1 MSEIVDAIVL
11 ENESLDRLAVFAGI
25 EPSYHDYFGVL
36 HHTSTDTKRRLL
48 TAMGFAIA
56 TVEQTDAAIAGLET
70 NTWKRILEPVIVVR
84 DSELPLRFSFTV
96 PADAAESDYQW
107 VIREEGGQLHQG
119 VLRATSCPITDQR
132 EVDGRLR
139 ERRSAGIS
147 ARLPLGYHELT
158 LTIIS
163 DGSRLSGSMSLIIVP
178 ESCYLPP
185 AMTDNGRVF
194 GLAVQLYSLRSKRNW
209 GIGDFSD
216 LRALAALSRERGIAA
231 IGLNP
236 LHELDP
242 INPAASSP
250 YSPSSRRTLS
260 PTYIDIEAVP
270 EFSESDEAKALV
282 NEPAFSADLAT
293 ARRQTI
299 IEYTPIVKAKR
310 RVLEACYRSFRSM
323 HLDETETAR
332 GTAFRDYMRAGG
344 QIFERLCLFNVLAEH
359 FAADG
364 LATWHHW
371 PQPFQNVASSEV
383 SGFAAS
389 HRDQLEFFAYAQ
401 WEAERQL
408 AAVSTACANMEIGLY
423 CDLAVGV
430 DGSSAD
436 TWAMQ
441 NVFVSHVG
449 VGAPPDLLNRE
460 GQSWGLV
467 PFSPVAL
474 RENAYADFT
483 QLLRANMRSAG
494 ALRIDHA
501 MSLLRL
507 FWIPHGVAAS
517 QGAYVRYPV
526 ADLIGIVALE
536 SQRNRCIVIGED
548 LGTVPDGFRD
558 VLERA
563 KLLSYRLAFFEREGD
578 ANFIPPER
586 YPKYALASVGT
597 HDLPTLAGFW
607 EGQDIEVREKLG
619 WTNDRAGEDAERA
632 CERERFL
639 DALVQSGDLSTDD
652 AARLRSGERGIL
664 SKLIRAAYRF
674 VARTPSILTMVQI
687 EDIFEI
693 VEAINV
699 PGTVHEQPN
708 WRRRLPIQIEDFG
721 RDESFLAL
729 TRVLREIR
737 SANAPHIVPTATYRL
752 QFHAGFTFRNA
763 EALVGYLSDLRIS
776 HLYASPFLKA
786 LSGSK
791 HGYDIIDHNAL
802 NPEIGSSADFE
813 RLVTAL
819 HRRGMGQVL
828 DFVPNHM
835 GVGGAENAWWLDV
848 LEWGERSPF
857 ASFFDIDWHPTRVD
871 LNGKVLLPV
880 LGGHYGAV
888 IERDELR
895 LRFSEASG
903 KFSAWYFAQ
912 RLPIAPEHYAEIL
925 RPALASVR
933 DMVDERDTDL
943 AEFERV
949 FKGFEQLQHEGNHDA
964 TKLRAQAD
972 ELIDSLRGLAARPA
986 IAGAIEKALALFSA
1000 SHADGVERLHA
1011 LFELQAYKLAF
1022 WRAAFDEINY
1032 RRFFDVNE
1040 LAGLRM
1046 ELAECFG
1053 LTHQFIFELIAQ
1065 GQVQGLRID
1074 HIDGLFDP
1082 AGYCKLIQARAEAL
1096 NQPLYLVVEKI
1107 VARHE
1112 RLREEW
1118 LVDGTTGYEF
1128 MNIVNGLFV
1137 DSGNAARISRLYS
1150 RVAPHHADYSELV
1163 VECKK
1168 RIMDVELA
1176 SELTVL
1182 ADNLVRIAGQD
1193 LHSSDFTRNSL
1204 RIALREI
1211 IANFPVYRT
1220 YITAAEISV
1229 DDRRYI
1235 EWAVARARKASVI
1248 IDDSTFDFVR
1258 SILTTDAIR
1267 EAGTKYKHRDVIH
1280 FAMKFQQYTSPV
1292 TAKGVE
1298 DTCFYRYNRLVSL
1311 NEVGGDPDR
1320 FGTSLASFH
1329 RFNIERATKT
1339 PHALSSTATHDAKRG
1354 EDVRTRIDVISEF
1367 PGAWARA
1374 FGRWSRYN
1382 KSKKREVDERLAPDT
1397 NDEYFIYQTLL
1408 GTWPLEDFDDT
1419 SDGNETLR
1427 ATYAERIEAY
1437 LRKAMREAKVHSS
1450 WANPNLEYE
1459 DATLTFTKRIIDH
1472 STKSIFLTDFLP
1484 LAANVAHIGAFS
1496 SLSQTVL
1503 KFTAPGIPDLYQGTE
1518 LWDYS
1523 LVDPDNRQPVDYE
1536 KRISMLKDLR
1546 NESATRDVD
1555 AFVGELVAS
1564 WPDGRIKMYLT
1575 WKLLQLRQERRDSFL
1590 EGGYLPL
1597 ETSGMYAEHICAFA
1611 RDRIIV
1617 IVPRLLGT
1625 LMGPL
1630 LQPPIGEFWNDTRVT
1645 LPNAYAY
1652 RNIFTGA
1659 RIEPTESMTG
1669 PQIDLSEIFARL
1681 PVAVLEQLS

>member
-1 MSEIVDAIVL
+1 MVL
-11 ENESLDRLAVFAGI
+11 ENESLDRLAVLAGI
-25 EPSYHDYFGVL
+25 EPSYRDYFGTE
-36 HHTSTDTKRRLL
+36 HFTSSDTKRRLL
-48 TAMGFAIA
+48 TAMGYPTETAEQMDVA
-56 TVEQTDAAIAGLET
+56 VEALET
-70 NTWKRILEPVIVVR
+70 SSWKRILEPVTVIR
-84 DSELPLRFSFTV
+84 EAELPLRFSFTV
-96 PADAAESDYQW
+96 PADAAENDYQW
-107 VIREEGGQLHQG
+107 VVREEGGQIHQG
-119 VLRATSCPITDQR
+119 VLRAVHCPIVEQR
-132 EVDGRLR
+132 ELSGRVR
-139 ERRSAGIS
+139 ERRNATLSL
-147 ARLPLGYHELT
+147 RLPLGYHELS
-158 LTIIS
+158 LTIMS

-178 ESCYLPP
+178 QSCYLPP
-185 AMTDNGRVF
+185 DLAGDGRVF

-216 LRALAALSRERGIAA
+216 LRTLAALSRERGISA

-250 YSPSSRRTLS
+250 YSPSSRRTIS
-260 PTYIDIEAVP
+260 PTYIDVEAIP
-270 EFSESDEAKALV
+270 EFNECDEAKAMV
-282 NEPAFSADLAT
+282 NEPAFTADLAT

-299 IEYTPIVKAKR
+299 IDYTPIVKAKR
-310 RVLEACYRSFRSM
+310 RVMDACYRCFRHQ
-323 HLDETETAR
+323 HLENETAR
-332 GTAFRDYMRAGG
+332 GTAFRDFVRAGG
-344 QIFERLCLFNVLAEH
+344 QMLERLCLFNALAEH

-364 LATWHHW
+364 HATWHHW
-371 PQPFQNVASSEV
+371 PQPYQNVASSEV
-383 SGFAAS
+383 ARFAADN
-389 HRDQLEFFAYAQ
+389 REVLEFFAYVQ

-408 AAVSTACANMEIGLY
+408 AAASSACANMEIGLY

-436 TWAMQ
+436 TWALQ
-441 NVFVSHVG
+441 HVFVSQVG
-449 VGAPPDLLNRE
+449 VGAPPDLLNRD

-474 RENAYADFT
+474 RDNAYADFA

-507 FWIPHGVAAS
+507 FWIPHGVGAA

-526 ADLIGIVALE
+526 DDLIGIVTLE

-563 KLLSYRLAFFEREGD
+563 KLLSYRLTLFEREGD
-578 ANFIPPER
+578 ADFIPPER

-607 EGQDIEVREKLG
+607 EGRDIDVREKLG
-619 WTNDRAGEDAERA
+619 WVTNREADNADREKD
-632 CERERFL
+632 RERFL
-639 DALVQSGDLSTDD
+639 DALMRSGNLSSDD
-652 AARLRSGERGIL
+652 AARLRSGER
-664 SKLIRAAYRF
+664 SMMPKLIRAAYRF
-674 VARTPSILTMVQI
+674 VAQTPSVLTMVQI
-687 EDIFEI
+687 EDIFEL
-693 VEAINV
+693 VDAINV

-708 WRRRLPIQIEDFG
+708 WRRRLPIQIEDFS

-729 TRVLREIR
+729 TRVLREMR
-737 SANAPHIVPTATYRL
+737 SAHAPQIVPSATYRM
-752 QFHAGFTFRNA
+752 QFHADFTFRDA
-763 EALVGYLSDLRIS
+763 EGLVKYMSELGIS

-786 LSGSK
+786 MSGSK

-802 NPEIGSSADFE
+802 NSEIGSSADFE
-813 RLVTAL
+813 RLVMTL

-857 ASFFDIDWHPTRVD
+857 ASFFDIDWHPARVE
-871 LNGKVLLPV
+871 LHGKVLLPV
-880 LGGHYGAV
+880 LGEHYGTV
-888 IERDELR
+888 IEREELR
-895 LRFSEASG
+895 LRFSEATG
-903 KFSAWYFAQ
+903 KFSAWYYAQ

-925 RPALASVR
+925 RPALATVR
-933 DMVDERDTDL
+933 EAVNERDTDL
-943 AEFERV
+943 IEFERV
-949 FKGFEQLQHEGNHDA
+949 FNAFVQLHHEGNHDA
-964 TKLRAQAD
+964 TVLRAQAD
-972 ELIDSLRGLAARPA
+972 ALINSLRGLAARPA
-986 IAGAIEKALALFSA
+986 IASAIDKALALFNA
-1000 SHADGVERLHA
+1000 STAEGVERLHA
-1011 LFELQAYKLAF
+1011 LFELQSYKLAY

-1053 LTHQFIFELIAQ
+1053 LTHQFIFSLIAQ
-1065 GQVQGLRID
+1065 GHVQGLRID

-1082 AGYCKLIQARAEAL
+1082 ASYCKILQSRAAAL
-1096 NQPLYLVVEKI
+1096 NQPIYLVVEKI

-1112 RLREEW
+1112 RLREDW
-1118 LVDGTTGYEF
+1118 MVDGTTGYEF
-1128 MNIVNGLFV
+1128 MNVVNGLFV
-1137 DSGNAARISRLYS
+1137 DGRNEARISRLYS
-1150 RVAPHHADYSELV
+1150 RIAPHHAEYNDLV

-1182 ADNLVRIAGQD
+1182 ADSLVRIAGQD

-1204 RIALREI
+1204 RVALREI

-1220 YITAAEISV
+1220 YITAEEISS

-1235 EWAVARARKASVI
+1235 EWAVARARKAAVV

-1258 SILTTDAIR
+1258 SILTTDAVR
-1267 EAGTKYKHRDVIH
+1267 EAGTKYNHRDVIH

-1320 FGTSLASFH
+1320 FGTSLAFFH
-1329 RFNIERATKT
+1329 RFNSERAVKT

-1374 FGRWSRYN
+1374 FARWSRFN
-1382 KSKKREVDERLAPDT
+1382 NSKKREVDERLAPDT

-1408 GTWPLEDFDDT
+1408 GTWPLEDFDDAV
-1419 SDGNETLR
+1419 DGNETLR
-1427 ATYAERIEAY
+1427 TTYVERIEAY
-1437 LRKAMREAKVHSS
+1437 LRKSMREAKVHSS
-1450 WANPNLEYE
+1450 WANPNLDYE
-1459 DATLTFTKRIIDH
+1459 EATLTFTRRILDR
-1472 STKSIFLTDFLP
+1472 STKSLFLTDFLP
-1484 LAANVAHIGAFS
+1484 LAGKVALIGAFS

-1503 KFTAPGIPDLYQGTE
+1503 KFTAPGVPDLYQGSE

-1523 LVDPDNRQPVDYE
+1523 LVDPDNRRAVDYE
-1536 KRISMLKDLR
+1536 KRIEILTALR
-1546 NESATRDVD
+1546 EESATRDAD
-1555 AFVGELVAS
+1555 AFAGELLAA
-1564 WPDGRIKMYLT
+1564 WPDGKIKMYLI
-1575 WKLLQLRQERRDSFL
+1575 WKLLGLRQAHRDTFL

-1597 ETSGMYAEHICAFA
+1597 EASGEFAEHVCAFA
-1611 RDRIIV
+1611 RDRVIV

-1625 LMGPL
+1625 MMGAL
-1630 LQPPIGEFWNDTRVT
+1630 LQPPLGELWGDTHVT
-1645 LPNAYAY
+1645 LPDTYAY

-1659 RIEPTESMTG
+1659 RIEPTDSTSG
-1669 PQIDLSEIFARL
+1669 PQIGLAEIFARL